1 MLSIFSTLFS
11 RLQQR
16 CGLSLSVLQQLIRIG
31 NALLCS
37 RNVTSDLVAG
47 LDHESCTVEECVN
60 IYQALFFIRTSIPAA
75 NFHDFSNPTVVGVR
89 TKTMHVAYVQ
99 FNILENQHRWCN
111 FVHPDR

>member
-1 MLSIFSTLFS
+1 MWSIFSTLFS

-60 IYQALFFIRTSIPAA
+60 SIRPYFLLGLPFLLPTSTIFPIPL
-75 NFHDFSNPTVVGVR
+75 SS
-89 TKTMHVAYVQ
+89 
-99 FNILENQHRWCN
+99 E
-111 FVHPDR
+111 